1 MVEPINLDS
10 CTRFDMSAYGN
21 FVNLKI
27 CQHNLFKMSI
37 GIECACEGF
46 RLYCVLKTQR
56 SSVIPAKIG

>member
-37 GIECACEGF
+37 GIECACVCIVRVF
-46 RLYCVLKTQR
+46 VC
-56 SSVIPAKIG
+56 IAF